1 MRKSERGLSLGGSRE
16 LEETIEKHVIPII
29 PQWKLYAKKEK
40 STYKNIHFC
49 RTMRPE
55 AVVKKRIFRGNLIFS

>member
-1 MRKSERGLSLGGSRE
+1 MRMSERGLSLGGSRE
-16 LEETIEKHVIPII
+16 LEKTIEQHVIPII

-40 STYKNIHFC
+40 STYNNIHFC

-55 AVVKKRIFRGNLIFS
+55 AI